1 MVRAGEWF
9 AMNLFPPRP
18 DVVLN
23 REYDGTTHTL
33 RTARTDVVGCL
44 NERGVDQDLQE
55 RAELV
60 LSELASNAVQ
70 AAPGNP
76 FSLRLALAGDGTL
89 VLAVS
94 SQTHNG
100 GPPPRREW
108 GPDNVLAPTGRGLMI
123 VDQLAERVDVERP
136 DVDRVVVTAILR

>member
-1 MVRAGEWF
+1 MSLSRRQ
-9 AMNLFPPRP
+9 N
-18 DVVLN
+18 VVLN
-23 REYDGTTHTL
+23 REYAGTTLTL
-33 RTARTDVVGCL
+33 RAARTDMVGCL
-44 NERGVDQDLQE
+44 SERGIDLDLQE

-76 FSLRLALAGDGTL
+76 FKLQLAFAGDGAL
-89 VLAVS
+89 VLAVT

-108 GPDNVLAPTGRGLMI
+108 GPDNVLAPSGRGLMI
-123 VDQLAERVDVERP
+123 VDSLAERVDIDRP
-136 DVDRVVVTAILR
+136 AVNKVVVTATLR

>member
-1 MVRAGEWF
+1 MGRGERF
-9 AMNLFPPRP
+9 AMSLLRRQT
-18 DVVLN
+18 VVLN
-23 REYDGTTHTL
+23 RQYDGTTLTL
-33 RTARTDVVGCL
+33 RAARTDVVGCL
-44 NERGVDQDLQE
+44 SERGVDQDLQD

-76 FSLRLALAGDGTL
+76 FNLRLALAGDGTL
-89 VLAVS
+89 VLAVT

-108 GPDNVLAPTGRGLMI
+108 GPDNVLAPSGRGLMI
-123 VDQLAERVDVERP
+123 VDQLAEKVH
-136 DVDRVVVTAILR
+136 VDRPAVDKVVVTATLR

>member
-1 MVRAGEWF
+1 MS
-9 AMNLFPPRP
+9 LFPQRHG
-18 DVVLN
+18 VVLN
-23 REYDGTTHTL
+23 REYEGTTHTL
-33 RTARTDVVGCL
+33 RAARTDVVGCL
-44 NERGVDQDLQE
+44 SQRGVDQDLQE

-76 FSLRLALAGDGTL
+76 FSLQLALAGDGTL

-100 GPPPRREW
+100 GPPPQREW
-108 GPDNVLAPTGRGLMI
+108 GPDNVLAPSGRGLMI

-136 DVDRVVVTAILR
+136 DVDRVVVTATLR